1 MMFKDRVD
9 AGRRLADALSGHSEE
24 GAIVLALPR
33 GGVPV
38 AAEVARALGAP
49 LDLVMVRKI
58 GAPGHPE
65 YGIGAVVDGKDPQI
79 VIDAATARMAG
90 ADGAYLEDTKRRE
103 LAEIERRRRVYLG
116 DRPPLDVAG
125 HTVIVVDDGVATGS
139 TAKAALRALKK
150 AGAARRI
157 LAVPVAPIEA
167 VEALREE
174 ADEVVALTTPYPFH
188 AVGLYYED
196 FDQTTDE
203 EVVAALAGARG

>member
-1 MMFKDRVD
+1 MMFKDRTE
-9 AGRRLADALSGHSEE
+9 AGRRLAEALAAHRGE
-24 GAIVLALPR
+24 ATIVLALPR

-65 YGIGAVVDGKDPQI
+65 YGIGAVVDGADPQ
-79 VIDAATARMAG
+79 VVVDAATARMAG
-90 ADGAYLEDTKRRE
+90 ADATYLEETKSRE
-103 LAEIERRRRVYLG
+103 LAEIERRRRAYLG
-116 DRPPLDVAG
+116 DRRPLDVAG
-125 HTVIVVDDGVATGS
+125 RTVIVVDDGVATGS
-139 TAKAALRALKK
+139 TATAALRALKK

-157 LAVPVAPIEA
+157 LAVPVAPIET

-203 EVVAALAGARG
+203 EVVAALEGARG